1 MTPIVNGLEREF
13 DTRMAFQ
20 RLDANT
26 EEGQSILRT
35 YGLRGHPSY
44 VIVDT
49 KGEKLWSGMGEMP
62 ESILRTQ
69 VEKYS
74 R

>member
-26 EEGQSILRT
+26 NEGQSLLRF

-44 VIVDT
+44 AIVDT
-49 KGEKLWSGMGEMP
+49 QGEKLWSGMGEIP

-74 R
+74 Q